1 MLGHMDRHQPAT
13 ESHVSAGTHAEILW
27 QKEQLKL
34 LYKGLPAAIAGNAA
48 LAVILTYLHISVI
61 ATESLLIWFS
71 GMIAVLL
78 WRGFHL
84 YQFHRAADVSL
95 TTQLKR
101 FRVSTIATGLIWAST
116 PIWLFPTGDIAHQ
129 AILSFV
135 LAGISAGAV
144 TSLSMDK
151 VSALGFMVAPLL
163 SLAIAFVYEGG
174 EISVAMALMT
184 SLFLGFVML
193 SSGRSQDQL
202 RENIYLQSLAL
213 DREEALS
220 NSEARLRSLF
230 DLSPF
235 GIVLNDCATGEAIE
249 INDALVAPGGYSKE
263 EFIKLGNWE
272 ITPKEYE
279 AQDREQFEL
288 LIKTGRYGPYEKE
301 YIRKD
306 GSRYP
311 VVLNGVMIREPNGRQ
326 LMWSI
331 VEDISERKRVDKMKS
346 EFISTVSHELRTPL
360 TAINGAL
367 GLLTH
372 HTMGGLPE
380 PMQNMLRI
388 ACSNSQRLGQLIND
402 LLDMEKITAGK
413 LNFNFQNHAI
423 LSLINEA
430 LEINQ
435 PFAREYGV
443 QLSLTTSVDAVVSVD
458 AQRLHQILANLIS
471 NAIKFSPRGKTV
483 TLSVSDKP
491 NNVVRVCVSDIGSGI
506 PADFRNRIFQKFSQ
520 ADSSDSRA
528 KGGTGLGLAI
538 TKELVER
545 MGGTIGFDS
554 IEGQGT
560 TFWFELPSINLQD
573 DEPLIKSETI
583 NGSQILVVAREVD
596 TTKELN
602 RLLVE
607 NGYDVRYITISED
620 TITLIT
626 SQHYDLLVIHVP
638 LPDMNGIELIREI
651 RKNPLTRRIPVVVI
665 STDNDNQQLCLINNF
680 FEAECLTK
688 PIDENTLCSMIKEIL
703 SSATMAKIL
712 HVEDDKDLLDV
723 VLHMLGDHELVRQ
736 AATVKDARQLIVH
749 EDFDAVILDLDLPDG
764 SGWELL
770 HDIRYYQPNTHVI
783 VLTGELLQ
791 AQAASRFEKVILK
804 SKLSAT
810 ELITAVNK
818 SVHRKVRQELI

>member
-1 MLGHMDRHQPAT
+1 MHQPAT
-13 ESHVSAGTHAEILW
+13 ASHDVLTETHAKILW

-48 LAVILTYLHISVI
+48 LAVILTYLHVSII
-61 ATESLLIWFS
+61 AAESLLIWLS
-71 GMIAVLL
+71 GMIVVLL

-95 TTQLKR
+95 TAQLKR

-144 TSLSMDK
+144 TSLSMDR
-151 VSALGFMVAPLL
+151 VSALGFMVIPLL
-163 SLAIAFVYEGG
+163 TLAIAFVCEGG

-184 SLFLGFVML
+184 SLFLGFVIL

-235 GIVLNDCATGEAIE
+235 GIALNDYATGEVIE
-249 INDALVAPGGYSKE
+249 LNDALVTPGGYRKE
-263 EFIKLGNWE
+263 EFIQLGRG

-279 AQDREQFEL
+279 TQEREQFEL

-301 YIRKD
+301 YVRKD

-331 VEDISERKRVDKMKS
+331 VEDISERKRVDKMKN

-360 TAINGAL
+360 TAITGAL
-367 GLLTH
+367 GLLIH
-372 HTMGGLPE
+372 HAMDDLPE

-413 LNFNFQNHAI
+413 LNFNLQSNAI

-435 PFAREYGV
+435 PYAREYGV
-443 QLSLTTSVDAVVSVD
+443 QLSLTTAVDAVVSVD
-458 AQRLHQILANLIS
+458 SQRLHQILANLIS

-483 TLSVSDKP
+483 TLSVSDMP
-491 NNVVRVCVSDIGSGI
+491 NNAVRVCVSDLGSGI

-538 TKELVER
+538 SRQLVER

-554 IEGQGT
+554 VEGQGA
-560 TFWFELPSINLQD
+560 TFWFELPKIPISLQD
-573 DEPLIKSETI
+573 GEPLIKNETVSR
-583 NGSQILVVAREVD
+583 SQILVVEHKVD
-596 TTKELN
+596 ATKELN

-607 NGYDVRYITISED
+607 DGYSVRCVTIGED
-620 TITLIT
+620 TIKLIP
-626 SQHYDLLVIHVP
+626 SQRYDLLVIHVL
-638 LPDMNGIELIREI
+638 LPDMNGIELIREL
-651 RKNPLTRRIPVVVI
+651 RKNPVTRRIPTIVI
-665 STDNDNQQLCLINNF
+665 STDNEKEQLRLISNF
-680 FEAECLTK
+680 SGAELFAN
-688 PIDENTLCSMIKEIL
+688 PIDENDLYKMIKEIL
-703 SSATMAKIL
+703 SSAAIVRIL

-723 VLHMLGDHELVRQ
+723 VLQMLGDQGLVRQ
-736 AATVKDARQLIVH
+736 AATVKDARQLIAQ
-749 EDFDAVILDLDLPDG
+749 EDFDVVILDLDLPDG

-791 AQAASRFEKVILK
+791 AQAAARFEKVILK
-804 SKLSAT
+804 SKLSAID
-810 ELITAVNK
+810 LITAVNK
-818 SVHRKVRQELI
+818 SVHTKIKQESI